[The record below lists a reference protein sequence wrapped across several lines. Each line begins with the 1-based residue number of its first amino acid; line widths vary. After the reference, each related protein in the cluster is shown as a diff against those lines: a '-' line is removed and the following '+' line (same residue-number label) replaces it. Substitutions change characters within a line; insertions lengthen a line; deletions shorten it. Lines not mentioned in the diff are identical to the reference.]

1 MPRHRPLLIAFQRG
15 CFALL
20 LAPGLAA
27 AVVADDAKDGRGTTS
42 GMKEVERR
50 LEQPPRATP
59 GAVAERSFGVVP
71 QLSPIVTAGRW
82 QPLLNEVSR
91 QTSVS
96 LRFTTASGITRFE
109 ERVLAGKYDF
119 VYLNSLL
126 FQEAQKSRGYRALVR
141 DEQPLQGII
150 VVRQDGPQSLA
161 ELGGKTLVFPSPRA
175 FGATLL
181 TRADLKRLDI
191 PHDVSYLGTHE
202 SVYQDVAQGRHVA
215 GGGVLHSFELLPAAQ
230 RQGLRILHTTA
241 PVMAHVIAVHPRVP
255 ASEAERV
262 RQTLLKLHEQPVG
275 AAQLGKLGMRR
286 LVVAVPADFE
296 SVRGLSWPVRPPALA
311 FHIIPRLDAEATRQ
325 YLQPLATYM
334 RQRLELDVQTRVY
347 GNMDDFEKAI
357 YGPNAAALINANPA
371 QAVRLVRA
379 GYDIIAHEL
388 PAQSPG
394 GMHAVILVHRDSP
407 YRTLADL
414 RGRRIAFGGG
424 AHAFFASVVPRAM
437 LKQAELAG
445 SDYTDVSR
453 PGPVT
458 NVLQLLSDDEAD
470 AAAIGTLALYNKA
483 LRAKYRIE
491 ERLRVLAQSEAMPGV
506 AWLVGP
512 RLDPGLRDEIRRL
525 LLQFDADAPG
535 HAAMQAAGIERLLPA
550 DNNTYRGISAYLET
564 TADR

>member
-1 MPRHRPLLIAFQRG
+1 MSHHQPWLTFFQRS
-15 CFALL
+15 CFTLAL
-20 LAPGLAA
+20 ASGLATGA
-27 AVVADDAKDGRGTTS
+27 GTDDARDGGS
-42 GMKEVERR
+42 G
-50 LEQPPRATP
+50 ATP
-59 GAVAERSFGVVP
+59 GAVAERSVGVVP
-71 QLSPIVTAGRW
+71 QFSPIVTAERW
-82 QPLLNEVSR
+82 QPLLNEISR
-91 QTSVS
+91 QTGGM
-96 LRFTTASGITRFE
+96 LRFATATNITKFE
-109 ERVLAGKYDF
+109 ERAVRGEYDY

-126 FQEAQKSRGYRALVR
+126 FQQALAPQGYRALVR
-141 DEQPLQGII
+141 DEKPLHGI
-150 VVRQDGPQSLA
+150 VVVRHDGPKSLD
-161 ELGGKTLVFPSPRA
+161 ELTGKILAFPSPRA

-181 TRADLKRLDI
+181 TRADLKRLNI
-191 PHDVSYLGTHE
+191 RHDVSYLGTHE
-202 SVYQDVAQGRHVA
+202 SVYQSIAQGRHVA
-215 GGGVLHSFELLPAAQ
+215 GGGVQRSFDLLPAAQ
-230 RQGLRILHTTA
+230 RHGLRILHTTA
-241 PVMAHVIAVHPRVP
+241 PAPAHVIAVHARVP
-255 ASEAERV
+255 APETERV

-296 SVRGLSWPVRPPALA
+296 SVRGLNWPVRPPALA
-311 FHIIPRLDAEATRQ
+311 FHIIPRLDAEAARQ
-325 YLQPLATYM
+325 YLQPLAAYM

-371 QAVRLVRA
+371 QAVRLVHA

-388 PAQSPG
+388 PAQSPE
-394 GMHAVILVHRDSP
+394 GMHAVILVHRDGP

-414 RGRRIAFGGG
+414 RGQRIAFGGG
-424 AHAFFASVVPRAM
+424 AHAFFASIVPRAM
-437 LKQAELAG
+437 LKRAG
-445 SDYTDVSR
+445 LTGGDYTDVSR

-458 NVLQLLSDDEAD
+458 NVLQLLSDNEAD

-483 LRAKYRIE
+483 LREKYRIE

-512 RLDPGLRDEIRRL
+512 RLDPGLRDEIRQL

-550 DNNTYRGISAYLET
+550 DNSTYRGISAYLET